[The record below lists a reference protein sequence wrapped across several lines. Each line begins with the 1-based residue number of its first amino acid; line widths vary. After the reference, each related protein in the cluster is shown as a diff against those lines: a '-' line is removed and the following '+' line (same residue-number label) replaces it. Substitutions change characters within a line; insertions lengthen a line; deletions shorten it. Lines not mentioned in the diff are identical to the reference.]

1 MEEFVQPSHQNG
13 KSSTALDSGA
23 IRAQLKRLLTHPL
36 FANSKR
42 YPVLLSY
49 VVEQSLQGHGADLKE
64 RTLGI
69 EVFKRDPDYDANAD
83 PIVRITA
90 GEIRKRLAQY
100 YIDPAHAHELLIDVP
115 AGGYQAHFHLTHT
128 PDQPQITV
136 PVVAAESP
144 QKAISRRTVWSIG
157 TAALGLV
164 FATGLAIG
172 FYWDHAKSIARPD
185 AMERFWAPLTADKGI
200 ATFCLGEPALNIDA
214 ASIQSFDAVP
224 SLGKQEPLYFRL
236 HYSGHLALADVI
248 TLTRTAAQ
256 FEKLHKEFR
265 VQPASL
271 ASFQDLRE
279 GPDVLIGGF
288 DNLWTLRLTQ
298 HLRFGFESKDGVAS
312 LVDRKSPTRTS
323 WATAWDLPYQKLS
336 RDYAIV
342 VRMRDTVTGQPVV
355 IAAGISEE
363 GTEAAGEV
371 LYKPEYL
378 NELLKGAPKNWEQM
392 NMEAVIETQVIEGH
406 SGPPRVLAAEYW

>member
-1 MEEFVQPSHQNG
+1 MEESLHPSPQHG
-13 KSSTALDSGA
+13 KNSTALESGA
-23 IRAQLKRLLTHPL
+23 IRVQLDRLLAHPL

-42 YPVLLSY
+42 YPALLSY
-49 VVEQSLQGHGADLKE
+49 VVEQSLSGHGADLKE

-90 GEIRKRLAQY
+90 GEVRKRLAQY
-100 YIDPAHAHELLIDVP
+100 YIDPSHAHELLIDIP
-115 AGGYQAHFHLTHT
+115 AGGYQAYFHLPHVQEQSQATE
-128 PDQPQITV
+128 PTV
-136 PVVAAESP
+136 ALDSPKKTRQLLPFRLLVA
-144 QKAISRRTVWSIG
+144 G
-157 TAALGLV
+157 ALGFV
-164 FATGLAIG
+164 FIAGLALGI
-172 FYWDHAKSIARPD
+172 YWESAKSIAHPD
-185 AMERFWAPLTADKGI
+185 MIARFWAPLTSDKGI

-214 ASIQSFDAVP
+214 ASVQSLNAVP
-224 SLGKQEPLYFRL
+224 SMGKQEPLYFRL
-236 HYSGHLALADVI
+236 HYAGHLALADVI
-248 TLTRTAAQ
+248 TLTRTTAQ

-265 VQPASL
+265 VLPASQ

-298 HLRFGFESKDGVAS
+298 HLRFGFESKDGVAL
-312 LVDRKSPTRTS
+312 LVDRKSPNRTS

-336 RDYAIV
+336 SDYAIV
-342 VRMRDTVTGQPVV
+342 VRMRDTVTGQPVI

-378 NELLKGAPKNWEQM
+378 NELLKDAPNNWEQM